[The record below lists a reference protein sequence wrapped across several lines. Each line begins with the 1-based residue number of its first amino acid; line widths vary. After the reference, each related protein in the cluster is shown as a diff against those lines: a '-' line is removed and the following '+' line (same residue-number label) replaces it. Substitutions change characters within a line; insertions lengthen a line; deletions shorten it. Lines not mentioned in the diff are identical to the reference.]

1 MAPLLPSASDELSGN
16 LENADVN
23 LLSRGK
29 FPVSSLGA
37 WSTPEVRRPPHDH
50 CAASNPRI
58 GLTSPRALLAGV
70 FTMGVRRKP
79 LRLWRAR
86 RVCVAHTDQG
96 ERSVLDDVKGA
107 R

>member
-37 WSTPEVRRPPHDH
+37 WSTPKVRRPPHDH

-70 FTMGVRRKP
+70 FTMGVRRK
-79 LRLWRAR
+79 LF
-86 RVCVAHTDQG
+86 DYG
-96 ERSVLDDVKGA
+96 VLDVCEFTRPIRA
-107 R
+107 SMVCSTMRER